1 MIRKILHKP
10 QALLGL
16 AMMLIV
22 FFVVAFAPFIAPHDP
37 SELNVAHALSAPDSE
52 YPLGTDEMG
61 RCVFS
66 RLLYGARSSMSIA
79 LPSLII
85 LALVSTVVAT
95 VCAYLGGVLDR
106 IFDVVSNIFMA
117 FPPFLVAI
125 TLVGYI
131 LFQKQGDVRC
141 VDVAEYLEVTKPSV
155 SRAVKELTKAKYL
168 RKDSSGIL
176 SLTSSGEQVAAAVYE
191 RHCFFMERLIA
202 AGVDPKTAE
211 ADACRMEH
219 GISPE
224 AFEKLR
230 RSIERQ
236 GEEVK

>member
-106 IFDVVSNIFMA
+106 IFDVVGLHHL
-117 FPPFLVAI
+117 LVLLTA
-125 TLVGYI
+125 LLSYI
-131 LFQKQGDVRC
+131 YLNQKC
-141 VDVAEYLEVTKPSV
+141 SV
-155 SRAVKELTKAKYL
+155 SFYPL
-168 RKDSSGIL
+168 
-176 SLTSSGEQVAAAVYE
+176 
-191 RHCFFMERLIA
+191 
-202 AGVDPKTAE
+202 
-211 ADACRMEH
+211 
-219 GISPE
+219 
-224 AFEKLR
+224 
-230 RSIERQ
+230 
-236 GEEVK
+236 

>member
-1 MIRKILHKP
+1 M
-10 QALLGL
+10 
-16 AMMLIV
+16 
-22 FFVVAFAPFIAPHDP
+22 
-37 SELNVAHALSAPDSE
+37 SAPDSE

-125 TLVGYI
+125 TLVG
-131 LFQKQGDVRC
+131 LFESKVF
-141 VDVAEYLEVTKPSV
+141 SI
-155 SRAVKELTKAKYL
+155 
-168 RKDSSGIL
+168 IL
-176 SLTSSGEQVAAAVYE
+176 SIV
-191 RHCFFMERLIA
+191 IA
-202 AGVDPKTAE
+202 MWVWNARVVRTYVLREKQKPYVIT
-211 ADACRMEH
+211 CRMS
-219 GISPE
+219 GC
-224 AFEKLR
+224 
-230 RSIERQ
+230 
-236 GEEVK
+236 